1 MIFTKLFSVDTLFED
16 LEIDEADGSI
26 TVSKYGQKLGLTY
39 VFFSGLQT
47 WPEEDLQFSEFPNG
61 RFKIYCHIVSQIF
74 ISVEEQCTISV
85 LNNGLLWTYYQENP
99 SS

>member
-1 MIFTKLFSVDTLFED
+1 M
-16 LEIDEADGSI
+16 
-26 TVSKYGQKLGLTY
+26 
-39 VFFSGLQT
+39 FFSGLQT
-47 WPEEDLQFSEFPNG
+47 WPEEDLQFSEFLNG
-61 RFKIYCHIVSQIF
+61 RFKIYWHIVSQIF